1 LVGGTVACWIKLVLA
16 GVAIAISTNPKNGMV
31 KKRRLRNR
39 TLLNHFHNQDK
50 IYYIISLSFIT
61 LQEENYTCGCGVK

>member
-1 LVGGTVACWIKLVLA
+1 MLA
-16 GVAIAISTNPKNGMV
+16 GVGIAISTNPKNGMV

-50 IYYIISLSFIT
+50 IYYIISLSPTRKRTI
-61 LQEENYTCGCGVK
+61 LVGNGKRLNCGCGVK